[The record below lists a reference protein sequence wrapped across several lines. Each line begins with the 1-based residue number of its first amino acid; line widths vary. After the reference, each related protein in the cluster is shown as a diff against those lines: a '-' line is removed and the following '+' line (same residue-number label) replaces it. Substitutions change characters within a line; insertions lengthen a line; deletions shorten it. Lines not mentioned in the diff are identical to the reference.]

1 MKTVIFDLDGTLALI
16 DERRNR
22 ASKPRGKMDFSILF
36 DPELIKLDKPNV
48 PVIETFKLFKEAGY
62 NMVIFSGRGK
72 ETEEATH
79 AWLSDYGVTAD
90 LVMMREIRDYRP
102 DDVLKLKWLNK
113 LFPDRSEVF
122 AIFDDRNKVVDM
134 WRKEG
139 LTCFQVENGDF

>member
-1 MKTVIFDLDGTLALI
+1 
-16 DERRNR
+16 
-22 ASKPRGKMDFSILF
+22 MDFSILF